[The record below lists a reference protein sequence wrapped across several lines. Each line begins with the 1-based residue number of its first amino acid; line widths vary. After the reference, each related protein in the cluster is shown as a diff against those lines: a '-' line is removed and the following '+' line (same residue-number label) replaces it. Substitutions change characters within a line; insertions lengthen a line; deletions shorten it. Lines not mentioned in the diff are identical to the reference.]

1 MKHGVKS
8 YCVNGGASDPGPVVT
23 VAWPFVGRP
32 SAVNL
37 PHSPRTKGCFL
48 LWFLG
53 GGCAAESTMK
63 GAGPRRPL
71 RILSQA
77 GRADDTGNSGDSFV
91 IPAKCKTIFASVR
104 RKSLQDVL
112 VVITS

>member
-1 MKHGVKS
+1 MLSVCISGCVKPGVKS
-8 YCVNGGASDPGPVVT
+8 YCVKEGAADPGAVVT
-23 VAWPFVGRP
+23 VPWSFVGRP

-37 PHSPRTKGCFL
+37 LHSPRTKNCFH
-48 LWFLG
+48 LWVLG

-77 GRADDTGNSGDSFV
+77 SRADDTGNSGDSFV
-91 IPAKCKTIFASVR
+91 IPAK
-104 RKSLQDVL
+104 KSGNPFFEL
-112 VVITS
+112 V